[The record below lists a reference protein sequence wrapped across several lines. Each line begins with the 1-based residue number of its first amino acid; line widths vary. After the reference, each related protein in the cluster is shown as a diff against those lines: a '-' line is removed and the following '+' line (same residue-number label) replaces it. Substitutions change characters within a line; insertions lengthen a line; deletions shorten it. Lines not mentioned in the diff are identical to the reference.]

1 MKQRWLHLF
10 TVLCALP
17 AKSESNE
24 QPRSYD
30 GKATQDFKLKKQA
43 CPCAKVKEDHQPEW
57 EKHNTRFKR
66 DNDDRIVGGYA
77 AAQNKPWVAR
87 IWINPKELLC
97 GGTLINKRYILTAAH
112 CVCKEGMGLVCNT
125 KGEPIYDVKT
135 WISGITDLILH

>member
-43 CPCAKVKEDHQPEW
+43 CPCSNVKKDHQPEW

-77 AAQNKPWVAR
+77 ASQNKPWVAR
-87 IWINPKELLC
+87 IWINPKELLW
-97 GGTLINKRYILTAAH
+97 RDADQQ
-112 CVCKEGMGLVCNT
+112 E
-125 KGEPIYDVKT
+125 IYSDRRTGWAWCAIPRENQYMMSRHGFQVKQ
-135 WISGITDLILH
+135 I